1 MSSRKARNSGGSPR
15 QITATAKLTSLTRS
29 HAQKGW
35 GGFDRCMVYAMSG
48 LAYCLPSGSAE
59 GRTTAYQV
67 AMASQITDRWAR
79 EGLKRLEKAGLIEWK
94 RGGIGPDGLPRPSWI
109 RVDKKAYLA
118 LINLKEWSKR
128 KLEIAKKRYV
138 DYRQRVS
145 KIETAPQPPADNPA
159 LAKPTKRKGKATEK
173 QARQSRPVVA
183 RAETA
188 PEPAM
193 VAPAPEPAMVAP
205 APEPAMV
212 APAPEPADE
221 RERDRQGDEYDD
233 MPVDDIKTVVKQKLQ
248 SWAPTRLVDRWR
260 DFPREDPTSPVLQN
274 QARIDAMEE
283 QRKIQLAALEA
294 KMRAQKMMEYI
305 DRGEPIPQELADEAM
320 NAIRY

>member
-1 MSSRKARNSGGSPR
+1 MASRKARNSGGSPR

-159 LAKPTKRKGKATEK
+159 LAKPAKRKGKATEK
-173 QARQSRPVVA
+173 QARPSRPVVA

-193 VAPAPEPAMVAP
+193 VAPAPEPA
-205 APEPAMV
+205 
-212 APAPEPADE
+212 DE
-221 RERDRQGDEYDD
+221 GARDRQGDEYDD
-233 MPVDDIKTVVKQKLQ
+233 MPVDDLKAVVKQKLQ

-305 DRGEPIPQELADEAM
+305 DRGEPVPQELADEAM

>member
-159 LAKPTKRKGKATEK
+159 LAKPAKRKGKATEK
-173 QARQSRPVVA
+173 QARPSRPVVA

-193 VAPAPEPAMVAP
+193 VAPAPEPA
-205 APEPAMV
+205 
-212 APAPEPADE
+212 DE
-221 RERDRQGDEYDD
+221 GDRDRQGDEYDD

-320 NAIRY
+320 NATRY

>member
-1 MSSRKARNSGGSPR
+1 MASRKTRNSGGSPR

-118 LINLKEWSKR
+118 LINLKEWTKR

-145 KIETAPQPPADNPA
+145 KIEAAPQPPADNPA
-159 LAKPTKRKGKATEK
+159 AAKPAKRKAKATEK
-173 QARQSRPVVA
+173 QAKPSRPVVA
-183 RAETA
+183 RAETEPA
-188 PEPAM
+188 PEPEM
-193 VAPAPEPAMVAP
+193 VAPAPEPV
-205 APEPAMV
+205 V
-212 APAPEPADE
+212 DE
-221 RERDRQGDEYDD
+221 GPRERQGDEYDE

-305 DRGEPIPQELADEAM
+305 DRGEPIPQELVDEAM
-320 NAIRY
+320 NAARY

>member
-193 VAPAPEPAMVAP
+193 VAPAPEPA
-205 APEPAMV
+205 
-212 APAPEPADE
+212 DE

>member
-1 MSSRKARNSGGSPR
+1 MASRKTRNSGGSPR

-118 LINLKEWSKR
+118 LINLKEWTKR

-145 KIETAPQPPADNPA
+145 KIEAAPQPPADNPA
-159 LAKPTKRKGKATEK
+159 LAERVKRKAKTAEK
-173 QARQSRPVVA
+173 QARPSRPVVA
-183 RAETA
+183 RAET
-188 PEPAM
+188 EPAPKTEM
-193 VAPAPEPAMVAP
+193 VAPAPQPV
-205 APEPAMV
+205 V
-212 APAPEPADE
+212 DE
-221 RERDRQGDEYDD
+221 GPRDRQGDEYDD

-320 NAIRY
+320 NAARY

>member
-159 LAKPTKRKGKATEK
+159 LAKPTKRKSKATEK
-173 QARQSRPVVA
+173 QARPSRPVVA

-193 VAPAPEPAMVAP
+193 VAPAPEPA
-205 APEPAMV
+205 
-212 APAPEPADE
+212 DE
-221 RERDRQGDEYDD
+221 GDRDRQGDEYDD

>member
-1 MSSRKARNSGGSPR
+1 MASRKTRNSGGSPR

-118 LINLKEWSKR
+118 LINLKEWTKR

-145 KIETAPQPPADNPA
+145 KIEAAPQPPADNPA
-159 LAKPTKRKGKATEK
+159 LAEPVKRKGKATEK
-173 QARQSRPVVA
+173 QARPSRPVVA

-188 PEPAM
+188 PEPEPEIEM
-193 VAPAPEPAMVAP
+193 VAPAPEPAG
-205 APEPAMV
+205 EGS
-212 APAPEPADE
+212 
-221 RERDRQGDEYDD
+221 RDRQGDEYDD
-233 MPVDDIKTVVKQKLQ
+233 MPVDDLKTVVKQKLQ

-320 NAIRY
+320 NAARY

>member
-1 MSSRKARNSGGSPR
+1 MASRKARNSGGSPR

-145 KIETAPQPPADNPA
+145 KIEAAPQPPADNPA
-159 LAKPTKRKGKATEK
+159 LAKPAKRKGKATEK
-173 QARQSRPVVA
+173 QARPSRPVVA

-205 APEPAMV
+205 APEPA
-212 APAPEPADE
+212 DE
-221 RERDRQGDEYDD
+221 EARDRQGDEYDD
-233 MPVDDIKTVVKQKLQ
+233 MPVDDLKAVVKQKLQ

>member
-1 MSSRKARNSGGSPR
+1 MASRKTRNSGGSPR

-118 LINLKEWSKR
+118 LINLKEWTKR

-145 KIETAPQPPADNPA
+145 KIEAAPQPPADNPA
-159 LAKPTKRKGKATEK
+159 LAEPVKRKAKTAEK
-173 QARQSRPVVA
+173 PARPSRPVVA
-183 RAETA
+183 RAET
-188 PEPAM
+188 E
-193 VAPAPEPAMVAP
+193 PAPEPAMVAP
-205 APEPAMV
+205 APEPAV
-212 APAPEPADE
+212 DE
-221 RERDRQGDEYDD
+221 GPRDRQGDEYDD

-320 NAIRY
+320 NAARY

>member
-159 LAKPTKRKGKATEK
+159 LAKPAKRKGKATEK
-173 QARQSRPVVA
+173 QARPSRPVVA

-193 VAPAPEPAMVAP
+193 VAPAPEPAG
-205 APEPAMV
+205 EG
-212 APAPEPADE
+212 D
-221 RERDRQGDEYDD
+221 RDRQGDEYDD
-233 MPVDDIKTVVKQKLQ
+233 MPVDDLKAVVKQKLQ

>member
-145 KIETAPQPPADNPA
+145 KIETAPQPPAD
-159 LAKPTKRKGKATEK
+159 K
-173 QARQSRPVVA
+173 PVVA

-193 VAPAPEPAMVAP
+193 VAPAPEPA
-205 APEPAMV
+205 
-212 APAPEPADE
+212 DE
-221 RERDRQGDEYDD
+221 GDRDRQGDEYDD
-233 MPVDDIKTVVKQKLQ
+233 MPADDIKTVVKQKLQ

-274 QARIDAMEE
+274 QARIEAMEE

-305 DRGEPIPQELADEAM
+305 DRGEPIPQELVDEAM
-320 NAIRY
+320 NAISY

>member
-159 LAKPTKRKGKATEK
+159 LAKPAKRKGKATEK
-173 QARQSRPVVA
+173 QARPSRPVVA

-193 VAPAPEPAMVAP
+193 VAPAPEPA
-205 APEPAMV
+205 
-212 APAPEPADE
+212 DE
-221 RERDRQGDEYDD
+221 GDRDRQGDEYDD

-305 DRGEPIPQELADEAM
+305 DRGEPLPQELADEAM

>member
-1 MSSRKARNSGGSPR
+1 MASRKTRNSGGSPR

-118 LINLKEWSKR
+118 LINLKEWTKR

-145 KIETAPQPPADNPA
+145 KIEAAPQPPADNPA
-159 LAKPTKRKGKATEK
+159 LAEPVKRKGKATEK
-173 QARQSRPVVA
+173 QARPSRPVVA
-183 RAETA
+183 RAE
-188 PEPAM
+188 PEM
-193 VAPAPEPAMVAP
+193 VAPAPEPAV
-205 APEPAMV
+205 
-212 APAPEPADE
+212 DE
-221 RERDRQGDEYDD
+221 GPRERQGDEYDD
-233 MPVDDIKTVVKQKLQ
+233 MPVDDLKSVVRQKLQ

-305 DRGEPIPQELADEAM
+305 DRGEPIPQDLADEAM
-320 NAIRY
+320 NAARY

>member
-145 KIETAPQPPADNPA
+145 KIETAPQPPADNPT
-159 LAKPTKRKGKATEK
+159 LTKPTKRKGKATEK
-173 QARQSRPVVA
+173 QARPSRPVVA

-193 VAPAPEPAMVAP
+193 VAPAPEPAG
-205 APEPAMV
+205 EG
-212 APAPEPADE
+212 
-221 RERDRQGDEYDD
+221 ERDRQGDEYDD
-233 MPVDDIKTVVKQKLQ
+233 MPVDDIKTVVRQKLQ

>member
-1 MSSRKARNSGGSPR
+1 MASRKTRNSGGSPR

-145 KIETAPQPPADNPA
+145 KIEAAPQPPADNPA
-159 LAKPTKRKGKATEK
+159 LAEPVKRKAKTAEK
-173 QARQSRPVVA
+173 QPRPSRPVVA
-183 RAETA
+183 RAETDPA
-188 PEPAM
+188 PEPEM
-193 VAPAPEPAMVAP
+193 VAPAPETV
-205 APEPAMV
+205 V
-212 APAPEPADE
+212 DE
-221 RERDRQGDEYDD
+221 GPRDRQGDEYDD
-233 MPVDDIKTVVKQKLQ
+233 MPVDDLKSVVKQKLQ

>member
-1 MSSRKARNSGGSPR
+1 MASRKTRNSGGSPR

-118 LINLKEWSKR
+118 LINLKEWTKR

-145 KIETAPQPPADNPA
+145 KIEAAPQPPADNPA
-159 LAKPTKRKGKATEK
+159 LAEPVKRKAKTAEK
-173 QARQSRPVVA
+173 QARPSRPVVA

-188 PEPAM
+188 PEPEM
-193 VAPAPEPAMVAP
+193 VAPAPETAV
-205 APEPAMV
+205 
-212 APAPEPADE
+212 DE
-221 RERDRQGDEYDD
+221 GPRERHGDEYDD
-233 MPVDDIKTVVKQKLQ
+233 MPVEDLKSVVKQKLH

-320 NAIRY
+320 NAASY

>member
-35 GGFDRCMVYAMSG
+35 VGFDRCMVYAMSG

-159 LAKPTKRKGKATEK
+159 LAKPAKRKGKATEK
-173 QARQSRPVVA
+173 QARPSRPVVA

-193 VAPAPEPAMVAP
+193 VAPAPEPA
-205 APEPAMV
+205 
-212 APAPEPADE
+212 DE
-221 RERDRQGDEYDD
+221 GDRDRQGDEYDD
-233 MPVDDIKTVVKQKLQ
+233 MPVDGLKAVVKQKLQ
-248 SWAPTRLVDRWR
+248 QWAPTRLVDRWR

>member
-1 MSSRKARNSGGSPR
+1 MASRKTRNSGGSPR

-59 GRTTAYQV
+59 GRTTAYQI

-118 LINLKEWSKR
+118 LINLKEWTKR

-145 KIETAPQPPADNPA
+145 KIEAAPQPPADNPA
-159 LAKPTKRKGKATEK
+159 AAKPTKRKAKTAEK
-173 QARQSRPVVA
+173 PARPSRPVVA
-183 RAETA
+183 RAET
-188 PEPAM
+188 E
-193 VAPAPEPAMVAP
+193 PAPEPAMVAP
-205 APEPAMV
+205 APEP
-212 APAPEPADE
+212 EPAVDE
-221 RERDRQGDEYDD
+221 GPRERQGDEYDD
-233 MPVDDIKTVVKQKLQ
+233 MPVDDLKTVVKQKLQ

-320 NAIRY
+320 NAARY

>member
-1 MSSRKARNSGGSPR
+1 MEARR
-15 QITATAKLTSLTRS
+15 
-29 HAQKGW
+29 H
-35 GGFDRCMVYAMSG
+35 
-48 LAYCLPSGSAE
+48 
-59 GRTTAYQV
+59 
-67 AMASQITDRWAR
+67 
-79 EGLKRLEKAGLIEWK
+79 
-94 RGGIGPDGLPRPSWI
+94 
-109 RVDKKAYLA
+109 KKAYLA

-159 LAKPTKRKGKATEK
+159 LAKPAKRKGKATEK
-173 QARQSRPVVA
+173 QARPSRPVVA

-193 VAPAPEPAMVAP
+193 VSPAPEPAMVAP
-205 APEPAMV
+205 APEPA
-212 APAPEPADE
+212 ADE
-221 RERDRQGDEYDD
+221 GDRDRQGDEYDD

>member
-1 MSSRKARNSGGSPR
+1 MASRKTRNSGGSPR

-118 LINLKEWSKR
+118 LINLKEWTKR

-145 KIETAPQPPADNPA
+145 KIEAAPQPPADNPA
-159 LAKPTKRKGKATEK
+159 LAEPVKRKAKTAEK
-173 QARQSRPVVA
+173 QARPSRPVVA

-188 PEPAM
+188 PEP
-193 VAPAPEPAMVAP
+193 VV
-205 APEPAMV
+205 
-212 APAPEPADE
+212 DE
-221 RERDRQGDEYDD
+221 GPRERQGDEYDD
-233 MPVDDIKTVVKQKLQ
+233 MPVDDLRSVVKQKLQ

-294 KMRAQKMMEYI
+294 KMRAQKMMEYL

-320 NAIRY
+320 NAARY

>member
-29 HAQKGW
+29 HAQRGW

-118 LINLKEWSKR
+118 LINLKEWTKR

-159 LAKPTKRKGKATEK
+159 LAKPAKRKGKATEK
-173 QARQSRPVVA
+173 QARPSRPVVA
-183 RAETA
+183 RAETEPA
-188 PEPAM
+188 PEPEM
-193 VAPAPEPAMVAP
+193 VAPAPEPAV
-205 APEPAMV
+205 
-212 APAPEPADE
+212 DE
-221 RERDRQGDEYDD
+221 GPRERQGDEYDD

>member
-1 MSSRKARNSGGSPR
+1 MASRKTRNSGGSPR

-118 LINLKEWSKR
+118 LINLKEWTKR

-145 KIETAPQPPADNPA
+145 KIEAAPQPPADNPA
-159 LAKPTKRKGKATEK
+159 LAEPVKRKAKTAEK
-173 QARQSRPVVA
+173 QARPSRPVVA

-188 PEPAM
+188 PEPEM
-193 VAPAPEPAMVAP
+193 VAPAPEPV
-205 APEPAMV
+205 V
-212 APAPEPADE
+212 DE
-221 RERDRQGDEYDD
+221 GPRDRQGDEYDD
-233 MPVDDIKTVVKQKLQ
+233 MPVDDLKTVVKQKLQ
-248 SWAPTRLVDRWR
+248 AWAPTRLVDRWR

-320 NAIRY
+320 NAARY

>member
-1 MSSRKARNSGGSPR
+1 MASRKTRNSGGSPR

-118 LINLKEWSKR
+118 LINLKEWTKR

-145 KIETAPQPPADNPA
+145 KIEAAPQPPADNPA
-159 LAKPTKRKGKATEK
+159 LAEPVKRKAKTAEK
-173 QARQSRPVVA
+173 QPQPRPSRPVVA

-188 PEPAM
+188 PEPEM
-193 VAPAPEPAMVAP
+193 VAPAPETAV
-205 APEPAMV
+205 
-212 APAPEPADE
+212 DE
-221 RERDRQGDEYDD
+221 GPRDRQGDEYDD
-233 MPVDDIKTVVKQKLQ
+233 MPVEDLRSVVKQKLQ

-320 NAIRY
+320 NAARY

>member
-1 MSSRKARNSGGSPR
+1 MASRKTRNSGGSPR

-118 LINLKEWSKR
+118 LINLKEWTKR

-145 KIETAPQPPADNPA
+145 KIEAAPQPPADNPA
-159 LAKPTKRKGKATEK
+159 LAEPVKRKGKATEK
-173 QARQSRPVVA
+173 QARPSRPVVA
-183 RAETA
+183 RAEPEMVAPA
-188 PEPAM
+188 PEPEMVAPAPEPEM
-193 VAPAPEPAMVAP
+193 VAPAPEPAV
-205 APEPAMV
+205 
-212 APAPEPADE
+212 DE
-221 RERDRQGDEYDD
+221 GPRERQGDEYDD
-233 MPVDDIKTVVKQKLQ
+233 MPVDDLKSVVRQKLQ

-305 DRGEPIPQELADEAM
+305 DRGEPIPQDLADEAM
-320 NAIRY
+320 NAARY

>member
-1 MSSRKARNSGGSPR
+1 MSRMSSRKARNSGGSPR

-159 LAKPTKRKGKATEK
+159 LAKPAKRKGKATEK
-173 QARQSRPVVA
+173 QARPSRPVVA

-193 VAPAPEPAMVAP
+193 VAPAPEPA
-205 APEPAMV
+205 
-212 APAPEPADE
+212 DE
-221 RERDRQGDEYDD
+221 GERDRQGDEYDD
-233 MPVDDIKTVVKQKLQ
+233 MPVDDLKTVVKQKLQ

>member
-1 MSSRKARNSGGSPR
+1 MASRKTRNSGGSPR
-15 QITATAKLTSLTRS
+15 QITAAAKLTSLTRS

-145 KIETAPQPPADNPA
+145 KIEAAPQPPADNPA
-159 LAKPTKRKGKATEK
+159 LAEPVKRKGKTAEK
-173 QARQSRPVVA
+173 QARPSRPVVA

-193 VAPAPEPAMVAP
+193 VAPAPEPVD
-205 APEPAMV
+205 
-212 APAPEPADE
+212 DE
-221 RERDRQGDEYDD
+221 GPRERQSDEYDD
-233 MPVDDIKTVVKQKLQ
+233 MPVDDLKAVVKQKLQ

-320 NAIRY
+320 NAVRY

>member
-145 KIETAPQPPADNPA
+145 RIETAPQPPADNPA
-159 LAKPTKRKGKATEK
+159 LAKPAKRKSKATEK
-173 QARQSRPVVA
+173 QARPSRPVVA

-205 APEPAMV
+205 APEPA
-212 APAPEPADE
+212 DE
-221 RERDRQGDEYDD
+221 GDRDRQGDEYDD
-233 MPVDDIKTVVKQKLQ
+233 MPVDDLKTVVKQKLQ
-248 SWAPTRLVDRWR
+248 TWAPTRLVDRWR
-260 DFPREDPTSPVLQN
+260 DFPREDPTSPVLKN

>member
-118 LINLKEWSKR
+118 LINLKEWTKR

-145 KIETAPQPPADNPA
+145 KIEAAPQPPADNPA
-159 LAKPTKRKGKATEK
+159 LAEPVKRKGKTAEKKGKTAEK
-173 QARQSRPVVA
+173 QARPSRPVVA
-183 RAETA
+183 RAETEPS
-188 PEPAM
+188 PEPEM
-193 VAPAPEPAMVAP
+193 VAPAPEPAV
-205 APEPAMV
+205 
-212 APAPEPADE
+212 DE
-221 RERDRQGDEYDD
+221 GPRERQGDEYDD
-233 MPVDDIKTVVKQKLQ
+233 MPVDDLKSVVRQKLQ

-305 DRGEPIPQELADEAM
+305 DRGEPIPQELVDEAM
-320 NAIRY
+320 NAAR

>member
-1 MSSRKARNSGGSPR
+1 MASRKNRNSGGSPR

-159 LAKPTKRKGKATEK
+159 LAKPAKRKGKATEK
-173 QARQSRPVVA
+173 QARPSRPVVA

-193 VAPAPEPAMVAP
+193 VAPAPEPA
-205 APEPAMV
+205 
-212 APAPEPADE
+212 DE
-221 RERDRQGDEYDD
+221 GGRDRQGDEYDD

-320 NAIRY
+320 NAVRY

>member
-1 MSSRKARNSGGSPR
+1 MASRKTRNSGGSPR

-118 LINLKEWSKR
+118 LINLKEWTKR

-145 KIETAPQPPADNPA
+145 KIEAAPQPPADNPA
-159 LAKPTKRKGKATEK
+159 AAKPTKRKAKTAEK
-173 QARQSRPVVA
+173 PARPSRPVVA

-188 PEPAM
+188 PETETEM
-193 VAPAPEPAMVAP
+193 VAPAPETA
-205 APEPAMV
+205 
-212 APAPEPADE
+212 ADE
-221 RERDRQGDEYDD
+221 GPRERQGYDD
-233 MPVDDIKTVVKQKLQ
+233 MPVDDLKTVVKQKLQ

-320 NAIRY
+320 NAARY

>member
-159 LAKPTKRKGKATEK
+159 LAKPAKRKGKATEK
-173 QARQSRPVVA
+173 QARPSRPVVA

-193 VAPAPEPAMVAP
+193 VAPAPEPA
-205 APEPAMV
+205 
-212 APAPEPADE
+212 DE
-221 RERDRQGDEYDD
+221 GDRDRQGDEYDD

-294 KMRAQKMMEYI
+294 KMRAQKMIEYI
-305 DRGEPIPQELADEAM
+305 DHGEPIPQELADEAM

>member
-1 MSSRKARNSGGSPR
+1 MASRKARNSGGSPR

-29 HAQKGW
+29 HAQRGW

-159 LAKPTKRKGKATEK
+159 LAKPAKRKGKATEK
-173 QARQSRPVVA
+173 QARPSRPV
-183 RAETA
+183 RLGPSS

-205 APEPAMV
+205 APEPA
-212 APAPEPADE
+212 EEGD
-221 RERDRQGDEYDD
+221 RDRQGDEYDD

-305 DRGEPIPQELADEAM
+305 DRGEPLPQELADEAM

>member
-1 MSSRKARNSGGSPR
+1 MSSRKTRNSGGSPR

-145 KIETAPQPPADNPA
+145 RIETAPQPPADNPA

-173 QARQSRPVVA
+173 RARPSRPVVA

-193 VAPAPEPAMVAP
+193 VAPAPEPA
-205 APEPAMV
+205 
-212 APAPEPADE
+212 DE
-221 RERDRQGDEYDD
+221 GERDRQGDEYDD

-248 SWAPTRLVDRWR
+248 SWAPTRLVDQWR

>member
-1 MSSRKARNSGGSPR
+1 MASRKARNSGGSPR

-79 EGLKRLEKAGLIEWK
+79 EGLKRLEKAGLIEWR

-159 LAKPTKRKGKATEK
+159 LAKPAKRKGKATEK
-173 QARQSRPVVA
+173 QARPSRPVVA
-183 RAETA
+183 RAETVPEPA
-188 PEPAM
+188 MVAPVPEPAM
-193 VAPAPEPAMVAP
+193 VAPAPEPA
-205 APEPAMV
+205 
-212 APAPEPADE
+212 ADNG
-221 RERDRQGDEYDD
+221 ERDRQGDEYDD

>member
-1 MSSRKARNSGGSPR
+1 MASRKTRNSGGSPR

-118 LINLKEWSKR
+118 LINLKEWTKR

-145 KIETAPQPPADNPA
+145 KIEAAPQPPADNAA
-159 LAKPTKRKGKATEK
+159 LAEPVRRKARTAEK
-173 QARQSRPVVA
+173 QARPSRPVVA
-183 RAETA
+183 RAETEPA
-188 PEPAM
+188 PETEM
-193 VAPAPEPAMVAP
+193 VAPAPQPV
-205 APEPAMV
+205 V
-212 APAPEPADE
+212 DE
-221 RERDRQGDEYDD
+221 GPRDRQGDEYDD
-233 MPVDDIKTVVKQKLQ
+233 MPVDDLKTVVKQKLQ

-320 NAIRY
+320 NAVRY

>member
-1 MSSRKARNSGGSPR
+1 MASRKTRNSGGSPR

-118 LINLKEWSKR
+118 LINLKEWTKR

-145 KIETAPQPPADNPA
+145 KIEAAPQPPADNPA
-159 LAKPTKRKGKATEK
+159 AAKPAKRKAKTVEK
-173 QARQSRPVVA
+173 QPRPSRPVVA
-183 RAETA
+183 RAETDPA
-188 PEPAM
+188 PEPEM
-193 VAPAPEPAMVAP
+193 VAPAPETV
-205 APEPAMV
+205 V
-212 APAPEPADE
+212 DE
-221 RERDRQGDEYDD
+221 GPRDRQGDEYDD
-233 MPVDDIKTVVKQKLQ
+233 MPVDDLKTVVKQKLH

-320 NAIRY
+320 NAARY

>member
-1 MSSRKARNSGGSPR
+1 MASRKTRNSGGSPR

-118 LINLKEWSKR
+118 LINLKEWTKR
-128 KLEIAKKRYV
+128 KFEIAKKRYG

-145 KIETAPQPPADNPA
+145 KIEAAPQPPADNPA
-159 LAKPTKRKGKATEK
+159 LAKPAKRKAETAEK
-173 QARQSRPVVA
+173 PARPSRPVVA
-183 RAETA
+183 RAETEPA
-188 PEPAM
+188 PEPEM
-193 VAPAPEPAMVAP
+193 VAPAPEPV
-205 APEPAMV
+205 V
-212 APAPEPADE
+212 DE
-221 RERDRQGDEYDD
+221 GPRERQGDEYDD
-233 MPVDDIKTVVKQKLQ
+233 MPVDDLKTVVKQKLQ
-248 SWAPTRLVDRWR
+248 SWAPTKLVDRWR

-320 NAIRY
+320 NAVRY

>member
-159 LAKPTKRKGKATEK
+159 LAKSAKRKGKATEK
-173 QARQSRPVVA
+173 QARPSRPVVA

-193 VAPAPEPAMVAP
+193 A
-205 APEPAMV
+205 

-221 RERDRQGDEYDD
+221 GDRDRQGDEYDD

-305 DRGEPIPQELADEAM
+305 DRGEPIPQDLADEAM

>member
-1 MSSRKARNSGGSPR
+1 MASRKTRNSGGSPR

-118 LINLKEWSKR
+118 LINLKEWTKR

-145 KIETAPQPPADNPA
+145 KIEAAPQPPADNPA
-159 LAKPTKRKGKATEK
+159 LAKPAKRKAKTSEK
-173 QARQSRPVVA
+173 QTRPSRPAAA
-183 RAETA
+183 RAETEPA
-188 PEPAM
+188 PEPEM
-193 VAPAPEPAMVAP
+193 VAPAPEPV
-205 APEPAMV
+205 V
-212 APAPEPADE
+212 DE
-221 RERDRQGDEYDD
+221 GPRDRQGDEYDD
-233 MPVDDIKTVVKQKLQ
+233 MPVDDLKTVVKQKLQ

-320 NAIRY
+320 NAARY

>member
-1 MSSRKARNSGGSPR
+1 MASRKTRNSGGSPR

-118 LINLKEWSKR
+118 LINLKEWTKR

-159 LAKPTKRKGKATEK
+159 LAKPAKRKGKATEK
-173 QARQSRPVVA
+173 QARPSGPVVA

-188 PEPAM
+188 PEPEPEPAM
-193 VAPAPEPAMVAP
+193 VAPAPEPAV
-205 APEPAMV
+205 
-212 APAPEPADE
+212 DE
-221 RERDRQGDEYDD
+221 GPRDRQGDEYDD
-233 MPVDDIKTVVKQKLQ
+233 MPVDDLKSVVKQKLQ

-320 NAIRY
+320 NAARY